1 MSAPELKGKSLF
13 RYLWRQLTS
22 MRNALI
28 LLLLLG
34 LASIP
39 GSIYPQRTQS
49 PLKVREYFQNDP
61 EMAKWMDRFYL
72 FDVYG
77 SPWFSAIYILL
88 FTSLIGCVVPRTLHY
103 AKEALSKPSSTPGSL
118 AQLESYREVDGD
130 INKIEVWLKKNR
142 FRITRDG
149 NGVAAEKGY
158 LRETGNL
165 IFHLALIVVLLGV
178 GASSVF
184 GMRGEAIVTV
194 GERFINVPTSY
205 DNLAP
210 GRFFNVANMPAFSI
224 TAANF
229 EAKYDPETRQPLD
242 YKLTALVS
250 KSTKAQ
256 PTTEIVR
263 VNQPLTFGDS
273 RVYLQ
278 ANGFSPLVTVRDKDG
293 EVKFEGPV
301 PFLPQDAN
309 LTSIGAIKVPDMN
322 PQIGFVASFF
332 PTAAR
337 DEVRGGFSSYPA
349 LLDPRLL
356 VSAWEGDLKMD
367 SGVPQSVYRIDTS
380 EMTRIGL
387 WGLSIGES
395 YSFGSPEPAGTIT
408 FNGVVPWVNLQV
420 VKDPGKPWALGGS
433 IVAITALMASLFIRQ
448 RRIYVKPKGKR
459 LEVAGLALNRLPGLT
474 EEIDRMMKE
483 VEK

>member
-1 MSAPELKGKSLF
+1 
-13 RYLWRQLTS
+13 
-22 MRNALI
+22 
-28 LLLLLG
+28 
-34 LASIP
+34 
-39 GSIYPQRTQS
+39 
-49 PLKVREYFQNDP
+49 
-61 EMAKWMDRFYL
+61 MDRFYL

-88 FTSLIGCVVPRTLHY
+88 FISLIGCVVPRTWHY
-103 AKEALSKPSSTPGSL
+103 AKEALSKPAPAPSGLT
-118 AQLESYREVDGD
+118 QLESYQEVSG
-130 INKIEVWLKKNR
+130 NLEAVENWLKENK
-142 FRITRDG
+142 FRITKDE
-149 NGVAAEKGY
+149 NGISAEKGY
-158 LRETGNL
+158 LRETGN
-165 IFHLALIVVLLGV
+165 IVFHLALIVILLGV

-210 GRFFNVANMPAFSI
+210 GRFFDVANMPAFAI

-250 KSTKAQ
+250 NSVKEEAVRK
-256 PTTEIVR
+256 IVR
-263 VNQPLTFGDS
+263 VNEPLTFDDS

-293 EVKFEGPV
+293 AIKFEGPV

-322 PQIGFVASFF
+322 PQIGFVSSFF

-337 DEVRGGFSSYPA
+337 DEVHGGFSSYPA

-356 VSAWEGDLKMD
+356 VSVWQGDLKMD

-395 YSFGSPEPAGTIT
+395 YSFGNPDSVGTIT

-420 VKDPGKPWALGGS
+420 VKDPGKPWALAGS
-433 IVAITALMASLFIRQ
+433 IVAITSLMASLFIRQ
-448 RRIYVKPKGKR
+448 RRIYVRSKGGK
-459 LEVAGLALNRLPGLT
+459 LEIAGLALNRLPGLDQ
-474 EEIDRMMKE
+474 EIEKLLKE
-483 VEK
+483 VSK

>member
-1 MSAPELKGKSLF
+1 MSAPELQGTSSL

-49 PLKVREYFQNDP
+49 PLKVREYFETNP
-61 EMAKWMDRFYL
+61 EFAKWLDRFYL

-88 FTSLIGCVVPRTLHY
+88 FVSLIGCVVPRTWHY
-103 AKEALSKPSSTPGSL
+103 AKEALRKPAPPPSSL
-118 AQLESYREVDGD
+118 KQLENYQTANATLDSAAD
-130 INKIEVWLKKNR
+130 WLKKNR
-142 FRITRDG
+142 FRITRDK
-149 NGVAAEKGY
+149 NSLAAEKGY

-165 IFHLALIVVLLGV
+165 FFHLSLIVVLLGI

-184 GMRGEAIVTV
+184 GMRGEAIVTI

-210 GRFFNVANMPAFSI
+210 GRFFNLERMPPFTI

-229 EAKYDPETRQPLD
+229 DAEYDAETRQPLD
-242 YKLTALVS
+242 YTLVARVTDS
-250 KSTKAQ
+250 
-256 PTTEIVR
+256 PTSSPVEKIVK
-263 VNQPLTFGDS
+263 VNKPLTFGDS

-278 ANGFSPLVTVRDKDG
+278 ANGFSPLVTVRDQEG
-293 EVKFEGPV
+293 IVKFEGPV
-301 PFLPQDAN
+301 PFLPQDSN
-309 LTSIGAIKVPDMN
+309 LTSIGAIKVPDAD

-337 DEVRGGFSSYPA
+337 DEVRGGYSSFPE

-356 VSAWEGDLKMD
+356 IAVWQGDLKMD
-367 SGVPQSVYRIDTS
+367 SGVPQSVYRIDTD
-380 EMTRIGL
+380 EMERIGL
-387 WGLSIGES
+387 KGLSIGES
-395 YSFGSPEPAGTIT
+395 YDYGVGTIT

-420 VKDPGKPWALGGS
+420 VKDPGKQAALIGS
-433 IVAITALMASLFIRQ
+433 IFAIIGLLASLFIRQ
-448 RRIYVKPKGKR
+448 RRIYVRSNGKQI
-459 LEVAGLALNRLPGLT
+459 EIAGFGNRPGLE
-474 EEIDRMMKE
+474 EEIKRM